1 VGYWGVF
8 TLARTSKPTD
18 ELDSIAEVSDG
29 AATSEQR
36 GLWQISEFWEEDVYS
51 AAGAVLSQLVA
62 ATDAP
67 ALVGF
72 VLDSDC
78 VWVDGLVPGGRRFRV
93 CIARESTQSYLDDHD
108 QDIDQT
114 FLDPQAATQAAVH
127 WSAAA
132 GLTPT
137 PGLLTELFTR
147 DELDVGVGQ
156 GAWFAL
162 VEALGVGRAREDAEE
177 ANPSGT

>member
-1 VGYWGVF
+1 MGYWGVF
-8 TLARTSKPTD
+8 TLARTSEPID
-18 ELDSIAEVSDG
+18 EQEVIAEVSDG
-29 AATSEQR
+29 AASCEQR
-36 GLWQISEFWEEDVYS
+36 GPWQVSEFWEEDVYS
-51 AAGAVLSQLVA
+51 AADVVLSQLVA
-62 ATDAP
+62 TTDAP

-78 VWVDGLVPGGRRFRV
+78 VWVDGLAPAGQRFRV
-93 CIARESTQSYLDDHD
+93 CIARDATQSYLDEHD

-114 FLDPQAATQAAVH
+114 FLDPEAATQAAVH

-137 PGLLTELFTR
+137 TEVLTELFTR

-156 GAWFAL
+156 GAWFTL
-162 VEALGVGRAREDAEE
+162 MEALGVPGAST
-177 ANPSGT
+177 P